1 MKVTFCGHG
10 DINYGSEIRE
20 KLAKIT
26 EQLIE
31 KGANEFLLDGYGDF
45 DLMAAHT
52 VRRLKEKYPHISP
65 VLVIPYM
72 DQGYD
77 KELYDRSEY
86 PPIETVPKR
95 LAIIKRNEWMA
106 DKSDVVAAYVSHDYG
121 GAARTLHYAI
131 RRKKFIICLN
141 SK

>member
-1 MKVTFCGHG
+1 
-10 DINYGSEIRE
+10 
-20 KLAKIT
+20 
-26 EQLIE
+26 
-31 KGANEFLLDGYGDF
+31 
-45 DLMAAHT
+45 MAAHT
-52 VRRLKEKYPHISP
+52 VRRLKEKYPHISQ

-77 KELYDRSEY
+77 KGLYDRSEY

-95 LAIIKRNEWMA
+95 LAIIKRNEWMV

-131 RRKKFIICLN
+131 RRKKIHHL
-141 SK
+141 S